1 MHTWTCKLF
10 KLLGLHQFGFHD
22 GWVQE
27 SYIFWNDLRIVS
39 YIYYI
44 EAEWKNGMREK
55 PISYHDDWV
64 QESSMFLRIFPSSIF
79 FIHMYAVIVQNER
92 TSTFWL

>member
-10 KLLGLHQFGFHD
+10 KLLGLYQFHD

-79 FIHMYAVIVQNER
+79 LIHMYAVIVQNER